1 MRDDAVHL
9 HVERALKGEAAQHA
23 ASDLS
28 LSLSS
33 CCYKANS
40 AILGAQF

>member
-28 LSLSS
+28 LSLPV
-33 CCYKANS
+33 
-40 AILGAQF
+40 AIKPTVPSWGAQF